1 MSSFYDLSD
10 WDKVRIALLKQERD
24 RLWKQM
30 MNIEQEIHGI
40 YEKAPMKYKMDFTV
54 TKEEFSFNKD
64 AVDKLRYVQLGDDV
78 KPMGAVKIVTGAE

>member
-24 RLWKQM
+24 RLWKQI

-40 YEKAPMKYKMDFTV
+40 YEKAPMKYKLDFNIHEEKMDFDTIRA
-54 TKEEFSFNKD
+54 SLCYGGD
-64 AVDKLRYVQLGDDV
+64 GLQPLGV
-78 KPMGAVKIVTGAE
+78 VKIVSEND